1 MHRFDHGTIVGG
13 FAFTNIRR
21 RFYSIVAQP
30 TSTTTTA
37 GTTSATGTTSTTSTV
52 TGSTT
57 TVTTGSTTGTTSTT
71 STTIANGIITEHDS
85 TPNIDVVAGVII
97 YFKPRDMY
105 PGASYDLPSHFGALF
120 EASVYPLNQYLPGI
134 AFEPRSGINLGA
146 GLAIGQENRLPTGGP
161 YYVGAPANTSASL
174 PTASKFRYGFFV
186 SVGFD
191 FNIFQA
197 IFANVKNVGAPAAAA
212 ASTSTTASQ

>member
-1 MHRFDHGTIVGG
+1 VHRFDHGTIVGG

-30 TSTTTTA
+30 TSSTTSTMTTTTA
-37 GTTSATGTTSTTSTV
+37 TTTTGSGSSTTT
-52 TGSTT
+52 TTAAGSTT
-57 TVTTGSTTGTTSTT
+57 TY
-71 STTIANGIITEHDS
+71 NGIITEHDS
-85 TPNIDVVAGVII
+85 SPNIDVVAGVDI
-97 YFKPRDMY
+97 YFRPRDMY
-105 PGASYDLPSHFGALF
+105 PGARYDLLSRFGALF

-134 AFEPRSGINLGA
+134 AFEPRNGINVG
-146 GLAIGQENRLPTGGP
+146 GGVAIGQENRLPTGGP

-174 PTASKFRYGFFV
+174 PTGSKFRCGFFV

-197 IFANVKNVGAPAAAA
+197 IFANVKNVGTPPAAA